1 MSVLCGASLRGEK
14 GFSLVEAL
22 VACAL
27 IVVSA
32 VAAAQIIGQMS
43 LGLRN
48 SRLTLAVDSLSE
60 QMRSAMASRKTCTQN
75 LSGTSVTPSQ
85 PVTVANRKISFFD
98 VTGTAVRTVVDLD
111 TGASNELTTKALEL
125 VPGVQIT
132 TSSYLASV
140 RVSVEKTDVL
150 GATFITREFPA
161 LVDVDAAGKVVSCI
175 LNISPEL
182 TIGHPSTGATPDPTS
197 SVISIP
203 TPEELCK
210 IASGGMMAI
219 NPKTGKCEPIELTT
233 FNGSATRAQCGPGH
247 EFPPTMDPYFLCDA
261 TEPANFDWDS
271 IVSGG
276 PVEHFPD
283 GSVQEA
289 PVMFP
294 EADLETNS
302 CSCIYRNDVPQT
314 GWTCTAK
321 CMKSP

>member
-1 MSVLCGASLRGEK
+1 MEAGRGATPGSEK

-48 SRLTLAVDSLSE
+48 SKLTLAVDSLSE
-60 QMRSAMASRKTCTQN
+60 QMRSAMASRKACTQN
-75 LSGTSVTPSQ
+75 LSGTSVSPTAPT
-85 PVTVANRKISFFD
+85 TVANRKISFFD
-98 VTGTAVRTVVDLD
+98 AAGSAVRTVVDLD
-111 TGASNELTTKALEL
+111 AARSNEITAKALEL
-125 VPGVQIT
+125 VPGVQVT

-140 RVSVEKTDVL
+140 RLSVEKSDVL
-150 GATFITREFPA
+150 GATFVTREFPA

-182 TIGHPSTGATPDPTS
+182 TIGHPAKGATPDPS
-197 SVISIP
+197 SGVVGIP

-210 IASGGMMAI
+210 VASGGMMAI
-219 NPKTGKCEPIELTT
+219 NPKTGKCEQIELTK
-233 FNGSATRAQCGPGH
+233 FKGSATRAQCGAGY

-271 IVSGG
+271 AVGSG
-276 PVEHFPD
+276 PTEHFPD

-294 EADLETNS
+294 QVEQETNS
-302 CSCIYRNDVPQT
+302 CSCVYRNDVPQT
-314 GWTCTAK
+314 GWTCTAN
-321 CMKSP
+321 CMKTP